1 VMHSPKSFHPEWG
14 CLVPSGSFIR
24 TARIALIA
32 IAVGVVAGAVVFL
45 PLVDR
50 PIGGSSV
57 AARTLSQ
64 SGEGALEPVGTPRAQ
79 VKLQAMIPDQ
89 PAKPAATDRGRT
101 GSSTGSSAQPPT
113 SGAVGTEVPAASA
126 TAPAKARS
134 YLAPAAD
141 EAPVQK
147 TVTKK
152 HNPSFRYASRGKHL
166 NGGRGPRRSFG
177 DQTSFGANLSAEY
190 YPHREYG
197 GYRREQRW
205 GDNYPN
211 GGFDF
216 R

>member
-1 VMHSPKSFHPEWG
+1 MHSPKSFHPEWG
-14 CLVPSGSFIR
+14 CLAPSGSFIR

-32 IAVGVVAGAVVFL
+32 IAVGVVAGAVAFL

-64 SGEGALEPVGTPRAQ
+64 SGEGALAPVGTPRAQ

-126 TAPAKARS
+126 TAPAKARF

-141 EAPVQK
+141 EVPVQK

-197 GYRREQRW
+197 GYRRERRW

>member
-1 VMHSPKSFHPEWG
+1 M
-14 CLVPSGSFIR
+14 
-24 TARIALIA
+24 
-32 IAVGVVAGAVVFL
+32 
-45 PLVDR
+45 
-50 PIGGSSV
+50 

-89 PAKPAATDRGRT
+89 PAKFAATDRGRT

-113 SGAVGTEVPAASA
+113 SGA
-126 TAPAKARS
+126 
-134 YLAPAAD
+134 AAD

-211 GGFDF
+211 
-216 R
+216 

>member
-1 VMHSPKSFHPEWG
+1 MHSPKSFHPEWG

-89 PAKPAATDRGRT
+89 PANPAATDRGE
-101 GSSTGSSAQPPT
+101 QD
-113 SGAVGTEVPAASA
+113 PALVR
-126 TAPAKARS
+126 ARS
-134 YLAPAAD
+134 
-141 EAPVQK
+141 
-147 TVTKK
+147 
-152 HNPSFRYASRGKHL
+152 
-166 NGGRGPRRSFG
+166 PRRAARWAPKS
-177 DQTSFGANLSAEY
+177 QQQAL
-190 YPHREYG
+190 P
-197 GYRREQRW
+197 RRQRP
-205 GDNYPN
+205 DLI
-211 GGFDF
+211 
-216 R
+216 